1 MTNPIVIQ
9 DEITI
14 LNDKL
19 EKKDIQIEE
28 AKQRAKDAGE
38 DLEGGPLED
47 LWEGKLVKNTFS
59 GEVVRLIRERNVLL
73 RKIDVL
79 QNSEKGNAEDT
90 PWSLTYPR
98 DLGQVAYKNNYMNIT
113 FWEHQVDT
121 RTNDKLEKQIF
132 PSIRLPISPRMFYQ
146 NLTIDYERASLN
158 QMQNVLY
165 ENAREFGVTS
175 NGLLQALNHSI
186 DETNAYSL
194 LEGFA
199 LSQWLRTDLNAV
211 KASYF
216 GTGMAYNPNST
227 ARFQMN
233 RAIYREFQ
241 PSWTFVP
248 KNSTDARVLTD
259 VTKALKRNGLPKILN
274 AAVDKKVRYANHF
287 KYPRRVKIEMFV
299 NGRLLKK
306 TQFLP
311 MVIKTI
317 DISNN
322 DKVYGSGFTDSVP
335 LTKEND
341 ELFLSET
348 TITLM
353 LQETS
358 VFTSSSVETTN
369 QV

>member
-1 MTNPIVIQ
+1 MTPVIQ
-9 DEITI
+9 DEII
-14 LNDKL
+14 KYENQLV
-19 EKKDIQIEE
+19 KKEQQIKIAEE
-28 AKQRAKDAGE
+28 QAKAAGE
-38 DLEGGPLED
+38 DLENGPLSE
-47 LWEGKLVKNTFS
+47 LWEGKVVKNTKS
-59 GEVVRLIRERNVLL
+59 SEVIRLIREANVIRRKLDALRNSNSNEEE
-73 RKIDVL
+73 KI
-79 QNSEKGNAEDT
+79 

-98 DLGQVAYKNNYMNIT
+98 DLGKVNYKKNYMNIT

-146 NLTIDYERASLN
+146 NLTIDYERASLD
-158 QMQNVLY
+158 QLQNVIY
-165 ENAREFGVTS
+165 ENAREYGVTRDGIS
-175 NGLLQALNHSI
+175 QALGHSV
-186 DETNAYSL
+186 DETKARSM

-199 LSQWLRTDLNAV
+199 YSQWLRTDLDAV

-216 GTGMAYNPNST
+216 GTGLAYNPNST

-248 KNSTDARVLTD
+248 KNSEDARVLSD
-259 VTKALKRNGLPKILN
+259 ITKAFKKNGLPKILN
-274 AAVDKKVRYANHF
+274 AAVDKKIRYANHF
-287 KYPRRVKIEMFV
+287 KYPRRVKIELFV
-299 NGRLLKK
+299 NDRLLKK

-358 VFTSSSVETTN
+358 VFTSSSVEMTT

>member
-1 MTNPIVIQ
+1 MSETLSQVQ
-9 DEITI
+9 EIEKQI
-14 LNDKL
+14 LILDNQITS
-19 EKKDIQIEE
+19 KKNK
-28 AKQRAKDAGE
+28 AKENGE
-38 DLEGGPLED
+38 DVEGDLQNLNQEGGTVL
-47 LWEGKLVKNTFS
+47 KAFS
-59 GEVVRLIRERNVLL
+59 SPEIVRLIRKRNVLL
-73 RKIDVL
+73 NQLSTL
-79 QNSEKGNAEDT
+79 QNSNAGDPET
-90 PWSLTYPR
+90 LPWSLTYPK
-98 DLGQVAYKNNYMNIT
+98 DLGKVAYKNNYMEIT
-113 FWEHQVDT
+113 FWEHQVDPN
-121 RTNDKLEKQIF
+121 TNDKLEKQIY

-146 NLTIDYERASLN
+146 NLTIDYERASLD
-158 QMQNVLY
+158 QLQNVIY
-165 ENAREFGVTS
+165 ENAREFGVTRD
-175 NGLLQALNHSI
+175 GLLKALGHSMN
-186 DETNAYSL
+186 ETEAQQL

-199 LSQWLRTDLNAV
+199 YSQWLRTDLEAV
-211 KASYF
+211 KASYY
-216 GTGMAYNPNST
+216 GTGLAYNPNST

-248 KNSTDARVLTD
+248 KSSIDARVLSD
-259 VTKALKRNGLPKILN
+259 IVKALKRNGLPTILN
-274 AAVDKKVRYANHF
+274 ASVDKKTNYANHF

-335 LTKEND
+335 LSKQDD

-348 TITLM
+348 TITCM

-358 VFTSSSVETTN
+358 VFTSSSVEMTT
-369 QV
+369 QL